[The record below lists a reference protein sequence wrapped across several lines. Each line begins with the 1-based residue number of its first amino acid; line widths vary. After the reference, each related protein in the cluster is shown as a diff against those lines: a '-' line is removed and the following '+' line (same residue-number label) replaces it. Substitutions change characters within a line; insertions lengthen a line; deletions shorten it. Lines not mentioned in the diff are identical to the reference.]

1 MLSDKTQT
9 RLIQVNTEIRSH
21 FREAIRLF
29 LLDCRFR
36 NLSSETIRGY
46 YNHLQQFQLDMEKWG
61 IPLLSI
67 QLRDITHR
75 MVLSMLQSGSAA
87 GTINGRLRSCQQFF
101 KFLFYEGIFAINIS
115 PDIKPIKNTRRML
128 HTFTS
133 EQLHLL
139 LKQPDRST
147 FKGSRDYAIM
157 LVFLDTG
164 IRVSE
169 LSLIKQS
176 DIFPEDHYIV
186 IRRGKGGKSRTVPI
200 QKTCREALDHYS
212 RLRSKFDSD
221 YFWVT
226 RQDQR
231 FLKAGIID
239 MVSIYIRL
247 AGITGL
253 IGSTHLFRHTMAKMF
268 LLNGGDMFTLQNI
281 LGHSTLEMTRYYVEL
296 FSQDIHKQHAAY
308 SPVENL
314 NQEFNESAVF
324 KP

>member
-1 MLSDKTQT
+1 LISDKKQT

-46 YNHLQQFQLDMEKWG
+46 YNHLHEFQLDMEKWE
-61 IPLLSI
+61 IPLLGI
-67 QLRDITHR
+67 QRRDITHR
-75 MVLSMLQSGSAA
+75 MVLYMLQSGYAT

-101 KFLFYEGIFAINIS
+101 KFLFHEGIYANNIS
-115 PDIKPIKNTRRML
+115 ADIKPIKNPRRML

-133 EQLHLL
+133 EQLQLL
-139 LKQPDRST
+139 LKLPDRST

-169 LSLIKQS
+169 LSLIKQV
-176 DIFPEDHYIV
+176 DIFPEDNYII
-186 IRRGKGGKSRTVPI
+186 IRHGKGNKSRTVPI
-200 QKTCREALDHYS
+200 QRTCREALEHYS
-212 RLRSKFDSD
+212 HLRSKFDTD

-226 RQDQR
+226 RQNEP

-239 MVSIYIRL
+239 MVSLYIRQ

-281 LGHSTLEMTRYYVEL
+281 LGHTTLEMTRYYVEL

-314 NQEFNESAVF
+314 SKEFSESAVF